1 MTKVI
6 YVTLHKGLK
15 RAVERS
21 MQIVGIAGF
30 DVIEECEL
38 WEYIDKDYRFVFDEY
53 YAALV
58 ETRIKVEQKK
68 INPIF
73 YLG

>member
-21 MQIVGIAGF
+21 MQIIGIAGF

-38 WEYIDKDYRFVFDEY
+38 WEYID
-53 YAALV
+53 
-58 ETRIKVEQKK
+58 
-68 INPIF
+68 
-73 YLG
+73 